1 MFFAI
6 RDLTHRA
13 GRSGSPKRGRP
24 ERGRQRTS
32 VEQAVPGETPPTGP
46 AALRAGHISG
56 TAQGVRA
63 PKKSAHCESATRP
76 FPAHVKRPGS
86 PGPKSRAESRSDTW
100 AVLANLS
107 LSGKLAARTWSTD
120 EKDEKAERS
129 GPGCG
134 CESEPSEG
142 HASTGSKVAAF

>member
-1 MFFAI
+1 
-6 RDLTHRA
+6 RR
-13 GRSGSPKRGRP
+13 PVGRP
-24 ERGRQRTS
+24 ETWAARAGSAAHLRRKGCARA
-32 VEQAVPGETPPTGP
+32 ENPATGP

-63 PKKSAHCESATRP
+63 PRKSAHCESATRP

-107 LSGKLAARTWSTD
+107 LSGKLAART
-120 EKDEKAERS
+120 
-129 GPGCG
+129 
-134 CESEPSEG
+134 
-142 HASTGSKVAAF
+142 